1 MKPTITRFNDK
12 TGDFEIT
19 IPVPFTLKDGIE
31 YVDMIVV
38 DIPKYEDTKDYNVF
52 DLIRENQELKKQ
64 LEVGKEQYNDLVEE
78 KEKIQEQ
85 LSSNTLQFEN
95 QQKEFIEWLEDKINF
110 WKDKIFENVI
120 TENDWTLTLWRNKL
134 GILEESLSK
143 YKEIIGVKDE

>member
-1 MKPTITRFNDK
+1 MNK
-12 TGDFEIT
+12 
-19 IPVPFTLKDGIE
+19 IE
-31 YVDMIVV
+31 FSKLEKKEDMILAFNQL
-38 DIPKYEDTKDYNVF
+38 KEDYSLLF
-52 DLIRENQELKKQ
+52 SENQELKKQ

-78 KEKIQEQ
+78 IEKIQEQ
-85 LSSNTLQFEN
+85 LSSNNLQFEN

-143 YKEIIGVKDE
+143 YKEIEGYKE

>member
-1 MKPTITRFNDK
+1 MNK
-12 TGDFEIT
+12 
-19 IPVPFTLKDGIE
+19 IE
-31 YVDMIVV
+31 FSKLEKKEDMILAFNQL
-38 DIPKYEDTKDYNVF
+38 KEDYSLLF
-52 DLIRENQELKKQ
+52 SENQELKKQ

-143 YKEIIGVKDE
+143 YKEIVGYKE